1 MRERFDFEFDQE
13 PGERPRSRFNILDV
27 FTVLVLLVAG
37 IAAVFMGYVFFF
49 PHTSLN
55 PLKPKIPTPFDFPTA
70 TITPLQLEATWTPT
84 VVLVTDTPTLAPTIT
99 LMPSPT
105 SISLVP
111 PTKTPPATAT
121 PRAPY
126 GATITAIESTIIHPE
141 QGCGWFGIGG
151 SVVDSS
157 NAPVLYM
164 TLRLSG
170 SINGQPVEKL
180 TVSGTAL
187 DYGQSGFEFELGKTP
202 VASNKL
208 LILQLFN
215 QAGQRQADDIPIVT
229 YDNCSKNL
237 ILVRFKGR

>member
-1 MRERFDFEFDQE
+1 MRERFDFEVDEEPVKE
-13 PGERPRSRFNILDV
+13 PGPRFNVLDLFTILA
-27 FTVLVLLVAG
+27 LLT
-37 IAAVFMGYVFFF
+37 AAFMAAFMAYVFFF

-55 PLKPKIPTPFDFPTA
+55 PLKPRIPTPFNFPTA

-84 VVLVTDTPTLAPTIT
+84 VVFATDTPTLAPTIT

-111 PTKTPPATAT
+111 PTKTPPASAT

-126 GATITAIESTIIHPE
+126 GATITPIESTIIHPE
-141 QGCGWFGIGG
+141 EGCGWFGIGG

-164 TLRLSG
+164 TLRLTG
-170 SINGQPVEKL
+170 SINGEPVEKL

-187 DYGQSGFEFELGKTP
+187 DYGQSGFEFELGNSP
-202 VASNKL
+202 VASNHL
-208 LILQLFN
+208 LTLQLFN
-215 QAGQRQADDIPIVT
+215 QAGERQADDIPIVT
-229 YDNCSKNL
+229 YDDCKKNL

>member
-1 MRERFDFEFDQE
+1 
-13 PGERPRSRFNILDV
+13 
-27 FTVLVLLVAG
+27 
-37 IAAVFMGYVFFF
+37 
-49 PHTSLN
+49 
-55 PLKPKIPTPFDFPTA
+55 
-70 TITPLQLEATWTPT
+70 
-84 VVLVTDTPTLAPTIT
+84 
-99 LMPSPT
+99 MPSPT

-126 GATITAIESTIIHPE
+126 GVTITAIESTIIHPE

-151 SVVDSS
+151 SVVDNS

-164 TLRLSG
+164 TLRLTG

-187 DYGQSGFEFELGKTP
+187 DYGQSGFEFELGKSP

-215 QAGQRQADDIPIVT
+215 QAGERQADDIPIVT
-229 YDNCSKNL
+229 YDDCNKNL

>member
-1 MRERFDFEFDQE
+1 MRERFDFEKDE
-13 PGERPRSRFNILDV
+13 GPVERPRSRLNVLDL
-27 FTVLVLLVAG
+27 FTVLALLAA
-37 IAAVFMGYVFFF
+37 IALAAFMAYIFLF
-49 PHTSLN
+49 PQSSLN
-55 PLKPKIPTPFDFPTA
+55 PLRPRIPTPFVFPTA

-84 VVLVTDTPTLAPTIT
+84 LVSGTDTPTLAPTIT

-105 SISLVP
+105 SVSLVP
-111 PTKTPPATAT
+111 PTKTPPASAT

-126 GATITAIESTIIHPE
+126 GATVTAIESTIIHPE

-164 TLRLSG
+164 TLRLTG

-187 DYGQSGFEFELGKTP
+187 DYGQAGFEFELGKTP
-202 VASNKL
+202 LASNKL

-229 YDNCSKNL
+229 FDDCNKNL

>member
-1 MRERFDFEFDQE
+1 MRERFDFEIDEGPVRQ
-13 PGERPRSRFNILDV
+13 PRSRLNVLDL
-27 FTVLVLLVAG
+27 FTVLALLGSGVL
-37 IAAVFMGYVFFF
+37 AAFMTYVFFF

-55 PLKPKIPTPFDFPTA
+55 PLKPRIPTPFDFPTA

-84 VVLVTDTPTLAPTIT
+84 VVLSTGTPTLAPTIT

-105 SISLVP
+105 SVSLVP

-126 GATITAIESTIIHPE
+126 GATITAIESTIIHSE

-170 SINGQPVEKL
+170 SVNGQPVEKL

-187 DYGQSGFEFELGKTP
+187 DYGQSGFEFDLGKTP

-229 YDNCSKNL
+229 YSDCKKNL

>member
-1 MRERFDFEFDQE
+1 MLERFDFEEE
-13 PGERPRSRFNILDV
+13 PVQRQAPRLNVLDI
-27 FTVLVLLVAG
+27 FTGLVLTATLVL
-37 IAAVFMGYVFFF
+37 AAFFLYLF
-49 PHTSLN
+49 FEPNTPLN

-70 TITPLQLEATWTPT
+70 TITPLQMEATWTPT
-84 VVLVTDTPTLAPTIT
+84 LVFVTNTATLAPTIT
-99 LMPSPT
+99 VEPSSTP
-105 SISLVP
+105 ISLVP

-126 GATITAIESTIIHPE
+126 GASITPIDSTIIHPE
-141 QGCGWFGIGG
+141 LGCGWFGVGG
-151 SVVDSS
+151 SVVDES

-170 SINGQPVEKL
+170 SIDGQPVEKL

-187 DYGQSGFEFELGKTP
+187 DYGQSGFEFQLGNKP
-202 VASNKL
+202 VASTRL

-215 QAGQRQADDIPIVT
+215 QEGQQQADDIPIVT
-229 YDNCSKNL
+229 YDDCKKNL

>member
-1 MRERFDFEFDQE
+1 MRERFDFEINE
-13 PGERPRSRFNILDV
+13 GPVENSRPRFNVLDL
-27 FTVLVLLVAG
+27 FTVLALLTACFM
-37 IAAVFMGYVFFF
+37 AAFMTYLFLF
-49 PHTSLN
+49 PRTSLN
-55 PLKPKIPTPFDFPTA
+55 PLKPRIPTPFEFPTA

-84 VVLVTDTPTLAPTIT
+84 VVVATETPTLAPTIT

-111 PTKTPPATAT
+111 PTRTPPATAT

-141 QGCGWFGIGG
+141 QGCNWLGIGG

-164 TLRLSG
+164 TLRLTG

-187 DYGQSGFEFELGKTP
+187 DYGQSGFEFDLGDEP

-208 LILQLFN
+208 LVLQLFN
-215 QAGQRQADDIPIVT
+215 QAGERQADDINIIT
-229 YDNCSKNL
+229 YDDCNKNL

>member
-1 MRERFDFEFDQE
+1 MRERFDFELDE
-13 PGERPRSRFNILDV
+13 APVERRQSRLNVLDV
-27 FTVLVLLVAG
+27 LTVLVLL
-37 IAAVFMGYVFFF
+37 AAVTMAAFMAYVFIF
-49 PHTSLN
+49 PQTSLN
-55 PLKPKIPTPFDFPTA
+55 PLKPRIPTPFEFPTA

-84 VVLVTDTPTLAPTIT
+84 LVISTESPTLAPTIT
-99 LMPSPT
+99 LMPSQTPF
-105 SISLVP
+105 SLVP

-141 QGCGWFGIGG
+141 EGCGWFGIGG

-157 NAPVLYM
+157 NAPKLYM

-187 DYGQSGFEFELGKTP
+187 DYGQSGFEFELGNTP

-229 YDNCSKNL
+229 YDDCNKNL